1 MKIAG
6 ICFLILGGALLLK
19 SGLYFVAFL
28 IFEKM
33 PHKAGRTLG
42 KLCGRDYK
50 KDVKVW
56 AGLGKFDGPPR
67 VTFTIKH
74 LTKSKYLYCVN
85 NKLYICGFDFW
96 RKPHKVPNNSWVIYL
111 KAFPRIS
118 YLDDDENWI
127 GAVDFV
133 VKAITS
139 SVIAISAFCL
149 GVAFLSIV

>member
-6 ICFLILGGALLLK
+6 ICLLILGGALLLK

-56 AGLGKFDGPPR
+56 ARWGTRL
-67 VTFTIKH
+67 TFTIKH

-96 RKPHKVPNNSWVIYL
+96 RKPHEVPSHLWVIYF

-118 YLDDDENWI
+118 YLEDDENCI
-127 GAVDFV
+127 GAVAFV

-139 SVIAISAFCL
+139 SVTAISAFCL